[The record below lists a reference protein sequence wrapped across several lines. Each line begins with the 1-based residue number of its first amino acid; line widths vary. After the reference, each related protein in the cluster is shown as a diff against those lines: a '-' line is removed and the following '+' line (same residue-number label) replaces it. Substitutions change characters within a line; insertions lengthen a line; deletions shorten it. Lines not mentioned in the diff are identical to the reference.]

1 MSPRDKRVEVL
12 ERRPVY
18 RGFFTLEEVRLRY
31 ERRDGTMSQEMTRL
45 LFERGD
51 AAAILPYDPHTR
63 EVILVRQFR
72 YPAWVR
78 GGPGWL
84 WEIIAGMCDGGRS
97 PEEVARAEAMEEA
110 GYTVGALRHIMTVY
124 PSPGACS
131 ERIAIFLAPI
141 EGRIAPGGGLAED
154 GEDIEVRTFSLDE
167 ALAMVERGEIMDAK
181 TILALQYAAHHWE
194 GLKDSE

>member
-1 MSPRDKRVEVL
+1 MSTHQKRVQVL
-12 ERRPVY
+12 ERRAVY
-18 RGFFTLEEVRLRY
+18 QGFFTLEEVRLCY
-31 ERRDGTMSQEMTRL
+31 ERRDGTMSEEMTRL

-51 AAAILPYDPHTR
+51 SAAILLYDPHR
-63 EVILVRQFR
+63 GEVILVRQFR

-84 WEIIAGMCDGGRS
+84 WEIIAGMCDGDRP

-110 GYTVGALRHIMTVY
+110 GYAVGTLRHIATVY

-141 EGRIAPGGGLAED
+141 QGRVSEGGGLAED
-154 GEDIEVRTFSLDE
+154 GEDIEVGAFPLEE
-167 ALAMVERGEIMDAK
+167 ALAMIERGEIMDAK
-181 TILALQYAAHHWE
+181 TILALQYAAQHWGALQGCE
-194 GLKDSE
+194 